1 MLKQLRPAL
10 FMLLAMTV
18 ITGLIYPLVITGI
31 AQVAVP
37 ASGQR
42 QPDRRRRRH
51 RSSGSALIGQSFS
64 RPDYFWGRPS
74 AAGTGYDAA
83 NSSGSNL
90 AASNKAY
97 IDGRG
102 PARRRAE
109 GRQPGGEASDPGRP
123 GHGERQ
129 RPRPAHLA
137 RRRLV
142 AGAARRAARNWPEDN
157 VRRLVHDHI
166 EGRQLG
172 VLGEP
177 RVNVLRLNR
186 ALDAASR

>member
-31 AQVAVP
+31 AQVAFP
-37 ASGQR
+37 HQAN
-42 QPDRRRRRH
+42 
-51 RSSGSALIGQSFS
+51 GSLITAADGKVAGSELIGQSFS

-97 IDGRG
+97 IDAVAQRVDEQKAANPAAKG
-102 PARRRAE
+102 PI
-109 GRQPGGEASDPGRP
+109 PVDLVTASGSGLDP
-123 GHGERQ
+123 HIS
-129 RPRPAHLA
+129 PAAALWQVS
-137 RRRLV
+137 RV
-142 AGAARRAARNWPEDN
+142 AAARNWPEDN
-157 VRRLVHDHI
+157 LRRLVHNHI

-172 VLGEP
+172 ILGEP

-186 ALDAASR
+186 ALDAAGR